1 MLFTALA
8 RVGFPPENGSLV
20 RLFHENVI
28 LEDLDDDGNTIII
41 KYNNG
46 VKQVTR
52 SPRSSSCAFTFRW
65 CTIKGCDAPSRQW
78 PHKSRPPCCQRDG
91 SDKWLSPNCLGH
103 CHFLR
108 DATARCPTVLMC
120 VPVWSNSVQA
130 LTLAS
135 STECGV
141 CAPPF
146 SQGAQQSRPSMC
158 RRQNRA
164 GPASLA
170 ARFDDMRKNGNAEK
184 RPTLFQCRCS
194 TLGTRD
200 GGDAHARIWRAVAR
214 AARRVARNSGGRP
227 SGRDRQ
233 INRSYQSQHAP
244 AADALHCVRLQ
255 SRRAHGNT
263 SALARTAGRSC
274 SNYAQ

>member
-1 MLFTALA
+1 MLLHSPKAHSRA
-8 RVGFPPENGSLV
+8 GHPCV
-20 RLFHENVI
+20 
-28 LEDLDDDGNTIII
+28 DD
-41 KYNNG
+41 
-46 VKQVTR
+46 
-52 SPRSSSCAFTFRW
+52 
-65 CTIKGCDAPSRQW
+65 
-78 PHKSRPPCCQRDG
+78 
-91 SDKWLSPNCLGH
+91 
-103 CHFLR
+103 
-108 DATARCPTVLMC
+108 
-120 VPVWSNSVQA
+120 
-130 LTLAS
+130 
-135 STECGV
+135 
-141 CAPPF
+141 
-146 SQGAQQSRPSMC
+146 

-170 ARFDDMRKNGNAEK
+170 ARVDDMRKNGNAEK
-184 RPTLFQCRCS
+184 RPTLFQCRRS

-274 SNYAQ
+274 SNYAQCVWACACRGWPSGNIEADDVGWSDIDEARAGMSSLA